1 MGRQIL
7 GPLEAGLPGFRAGLL
22 DFKTG
27 LPSFR
32 AGLRGLETGL
42 RGLRAGLRC
51 FGAGLLGLRAG
62 LRGLRA
68 RLRNSVAISQGLG
81 LKPRSPVTRIAK
93 TPQNTR
99 KIPKG
104 VPERVEAPLKHVQK
118 RICVR
123 FARVLRGF

>member
-1 MGRQIL
+1 MARPRFQV
-7 GPLEAGLPGFRAGLL
+7 GLL
-22 DFKTG
+22 DFRTG
-27 LPSFR
+27 VPSFR
-32 AGLRGLETGL
+32 TGLRGLETGL

-51 FGAGLLGLRAG
+51 FVTGLLCLMAG

-68 RLRNSVAISQGLG
+68 GLRNSVAISQGLG

-99 KIPKG
+99 KMPKG
-104 VPERVEAPLKHVQK
+104 VTERVEADTKHIQK
-118 RICVR
+118 AICVR